1 MKIAIKY
8 LPGVG
13 GEFLMS
19 LISSKILNKPFNLN
33 EKNHYDCTQFDC
45 GHQSFAKVFHYVYFA
60 QNPDYSQLISDS
72 VGKTKH
78 INSKNNIFKYY
89 DRITLHCWT
98 LNILAEM
105 QIRDFKRIMYV
116 RDSNEK
122 GRRLARA
129 KVGTLVGRSDLS
141 EKDWEDLVYNH
152 IHRKSEDPKHL
163 AYAKKCFDVVEC
175 DYESLYNN
183 TFNKTKKLIKSFCDV
198 EIDQTDYSLIRS
210 YYEANEAILASSS

>member
-1 MKIAIKY
+1 M
-8 LPGVG
+8 
-13 GEFLMS
+13 
-19 LISSKILNKPFNLN
+19 
-33 EKNHYDCTQFDC
+33 
-45 GHQSFAKVFHYVYFA
+45 YFA